1 MVANGDLHLM
11 TFDRMIV
18 LDFETTGLQPGYRPL
33 EIAWVEFDSLYMV
46 SESVT
51 SLVNPQIPIEP
62 GAQKVH
68 GISAEMLADKPTLE
82 EFLQGEHADKF
93 ADEHVLVVAHNAAFD
108 LPMFAPFCKK
118 ATSLCTMRLAQ
129 ALYPKA
135 ENHRL
140 STLASMF
147 AVEIEPT
154 HRALADAGACFEL
167 LRAIAKKEEKSIDE
181 LLVIASYTSPE
192 SLMPF
197 GKHKG
202 KMIKDLPSDYVAWLT
217 STLEPG
223 HWIHQVLSN
232 I

>member
-1 MVANGDLHLM
+1 M

-18 LDFETTGLQPGYRPL
+18 LDFETTGLQPGYRPV
-33 EIAWVEFDSLYMV
+33 EIAWLEFDSLYKV
-46 SESVT
+46 SQSVT
-51 SLVNPQIPIEP
+51 SLIDPQIPIEP
-62 GAQKVH
+62 GAQRVH
-68 GISAEMLADKPTLE
+68 GISSEMLAGMPTLE

-129 ALYPKA
+129 ALYPTA
-135 ENHRL
+135 ENHKL
-140 STLASMF
+140 QTLASMF
-147 AVEIEPT
+147 AVDVEPT
-154 HRALADAGACFEL
+154 HRAMADVGACFEL
-167 LRAIAKKEEKSIDE
+167 LRTIAKKEDKSIDE
-181 LLVIASYTSPE
+181 LLVVASYTSPE

-223 HWIHQVLSN
+223 HWIHPVIAQL
-232 I
+232 

>member
-1 MVANGDLHLM
+1 M

-18 LDFETTGLQPGYRPL
+18 LDFETTGLQPGYRPV
-33 EIAWVEFDSLYMV
+33 EIAWLEFDSLYKV
-46 SESVT
+46 SQSVT
-51 SLVNPQIPIEP
+51 SLIDPQIPIEP
-62 GAQKVH
+62 GAQRVH
-68 GISAEMLADKPTLE
+68 GISSEMLAGMPTLE

-129 ALYPKA
+129 ALYPTA
-135 ENHRL
+135 ENHKL
-140 STLASMF
+140 QTLASMF
-147 AVEIEPT
+147 AVEVEPT
-154 HRALADAGACFEL
+154 HRAMADVGACFEL
-167 LRAIAKKEEKSIDE
+167 LRTIAKKEDKSIDE
-181 LLVIASYTSPE
+181 LLVVASYTSPE

-223 HWIHQVLSN
+223 HWIHPVIAQL
-232 I
+232 

>member
-1 MVANGDLHLM
+1 M

-18 LDFETTGLQPGYRPL
+18 LDFETTGLQPGYRPV
-33 EIAWVEFDSLYMV
+33 EIAWLEFDSLYKV
-46 SESVT
+46 SQSVT
-51 SLVNPQIPIEP
+51 SLIDPQIPIEP
-62 GAQKVH
+62 GAQRVH
-68 GISAEMLADKPTLE
+68 GISSEMLAGMPTLE

-129 ALYPKA
+129 ALYPTA
-135 ENHRL
+135 ENHKL
-140 STLASMF
+140 QTLASMF
-147 AVEIEPT
+147 AVEVEPT
-154 HRALADAGACFEL
+154 HRAMADVGACFEL
-167 LRAIAKKEEKSIDE
+167 LRTIAKKEDKSIDE
-181 LLVIASYTSPE
+181 LLVVASFTSPE

-223 HWIHQVLSN
+223 HWIHPVIAQL
-232 I
+232 

>member
-1 MVANGDLHLM
+1 M

-18 LDFETTGLQPGYRPL
+18 LDFETTGLQPGYRPV
-33 EIAWVEFDSLYMV
+33 EIAWLEFDSLYKV
-46 SESVT
+46 SQSVT
-51 SLVNPQIPIEP
+51 SLIDPQMPIEP

-68 GISAEMLADKPTLE
+68 GISSEMLAGMPTLE

-129 ALYPKA
+129 ALYPTA
-135 ENHRL
+135 ENHKL
-140 STLASMF
+140 QTLASMF
-147 AVEIEPT
+147 AVEVEPT
-154 HRALADAGACFEL
+154 HRAMADVGACFEL
-167 LRAIAKKEEKSIDE
+167 LRTIAKKEDKSIDE
-181 LLVIASYTSPE
+181 LLVVASYTSPE

-202 KMIKDLPSDYVAWLT
+202 KMIKDLPSDYVAWLST
-217 STLEPG
+217 TLEPS
-223 HWIHQVLSN
+223 HWIHPVIAQL
-232 I
+232 

>member
-1 MVANGDLHLM
+1 M

-18 LDFETTGLQPGYRPL
+18 LDFETTGLQPGYRPV
-33 EIAWVEFDSLYMV
+33 EIAWLEFDSLYKV

-51 SLVNPQIPIEP
+51 SLIDPQIPIEP

-68 GISAEMLADKPTLE
+68 GISSEMLAGMPTLE

-129 ALYPKA
+129 ALYPTA
-135 ENHRL
+135 ENHKL
-140 STLASMF
+140 QTLASMF
-147 AVEIEPT
+147 AVEVEPT
-154 HRALADAGACFEL
+154 HRAMADVGACFEL
-167 LRAIAKKEEKSIDE
+167 LRTIAKKEDKSIDE
-181 LLVIASYTSPE
+181 LLVVASYTSPE

-202 KMIKDLPSDYVAWLT
+202 KMIKDLPSDYVAWLST
-217 STLEPG
+217 TLEPS
-223 HWIHQVLSN
+223 HWIHPVIAQL
-232 I
+232 

>member
-1 MVANGDLHLM
+1 M

-18 LDFETTGLQPGYRPL
+18 LDFETTGLQPGYRPV
-33 EIAWVEFDSLYMV
+33 EIAWLEFDSLYKV
-46 SESVT
+46 SQSVT
-51 SLVNPQIPIEP
+51 SLIDPQIPIEP

-68 GISAEMLADKPTLE
+68 GISSEMLVGKPTLE
-82 EFLQGEHADKF
+82 EFLHGEHADKF
-93 ADEHVLVVAHNAAFD
+93 ANEHVLVVAHNAAFD
-108 LPMFAPFCKK
+108 LPMFEPFCKK

-129 ALYPKA
+129 ALYPTA

-147 AVEIEPT
+147 AVEVEPT
-154 HRALADAGACFEL
+154 HRAMAAVGACFEL
-167 LRAIAKKEEKSIDE
+167 LRTISKKEHKSIDE

-202 KMIKDLPSDYVAWLT
+202 KMIKDLPSDYVAWLST
-217 STLEPG
+217 TLEPS
-223 HWIHQVLSN
+223 HWIHPVIALL
-232 I
+232 

>member
-1 MVANGDLHLM
+1 M

-18 LDFETTGLQPGYRPL
+18 LDFETTGLQPGYRPV
-33 EIAWVEFDSLYMV
+33 EIAWLEFDSLYKV
-46 SESVT
+46 SQSVT
-51 SLVNPQIPIEP
+51 SLIDPQIPIEP

-68 GISAEMLADKPTLE
+68 GISSEMLTGMPTLE

-129 ALYPKA
+129 ALYPTA
-135 ENHRL
+135 ENHKL
-140 STLASMF
+140 QTLASMF
-147 AVEIEPT
+147 AVDVEPT
-154 HRALADAGACFEL
+154 HRAMADVGACFEL
-167 LRAIAKKEEKSIDE
+167 LRTIAKKEDKSIDE
-181 LLVIASYTSPE
+181 LLVVASYTSPE

-202 KMIKDLPSDYVAWLT
+202 KMIKDLPSDYVSWLST
-217 STLEPG
+217 TLEPG

-232 I
+232 L

>member
-1 MVANGDLHLM
+1 M

-18 LDFETTGLQPGYRPL
+18 LDFETTGLQPGYRPV
-33 EIAWVEFDSLYMV
+33 EIAWLEFDSLYKV
-46 SESVT
+46 SQSVT
-51 SLVNPQIPIEP
+51 SLIDPQIPIEP

-68 GISAEMLADKPTLE
+68 GISSEMLAGMPTLE

-129 ALYPKA
+129 ALYPTA
-135 ENHRL
+135 ENHKL
-140 STLASMF
+140 QTLASMF
-147 AVEIEPT
+147 AVEVEPT
-154 HRALADAGACFEL
+154 HRAMADVGACFEL
-167 LRAIAKKEEKSIDE
+167 LRTVAKKEDKSIDE
-181 LLVIASYTSPE
+181 LLVVASYTSPE

-202 KMIKDLPSDYVAWLT
+202 KMIKDLPSDYVAWLST
-217 STLEPG
+217 TLEPS
-223 HWIHQVLSN
+223 HWIHPVIAQL
-232 I
+232 

>member
-1 MVANGDLHLM
+1 M

-18 LDFETTGLQPGYRPL
+18 LDFETTGLQPGYRPV
-33 EIAWVEFDSLYMV
+33 EIAWLEFDSLYKV
-46 SESVT
+46 SQSVT
-51 SLVNPQIPIEP
+51 SLIDPQIPIEP

-68 GISAEMLADKPTLE
+68 GISSEMLAGMPTLE
-82 EFLQGEHADKF
+82 QFLQGEHADKF

-129 ALYPKA
+129 ALYPTA
-135 ENHRL
+135 ENHKL
-140 STLASMF
+140 QTLASMF
-147 AVEIEPT
+147 AVDVEPT
-154 HRALADAGACFEL
+154 HRAMADVGACFEL
-167 LRAIAKKEEKSIDE
+167 LRTIAKKEDKSIDE
-181 LLVIASYTSPE
+181 LLVVASYTSPE

-223 HWIHQVLSN
+223 HWIHPVIAQL
-232 I
+232 

>member
-1 MVANGDLHLM
+1 M

-18 LDFETTGLQPGYRPL
+18 LDFETTGLQPGYRPV
-33 EIAWVEFDSLYMV
+33 EIAWLEFDTLYKV
-46 SESVT
+46 SQSVT
-51 SLVNPQIPIEP
+51 SLIDPQIPIEP

-68 GISAEMLADKPTLE
+68 GISSEMLAGMPTLE

-129 ALYPKA
+129 ALYPTA
-135 ENHRL
+135 ENHKL
-140 STLASMF
+140 QTLASMF
-147 AVEIEPT
+147 AVDVEPT
-154 HRALADAGACFEL
+154 HRAMADVGACFEL
-167 LRAIAKKEEKSIDE
+167 LRTIAKKEDKSIDE
-181 LLVIASYTSPE
+181 LLVVASYTSPE

-217 STLEPG
+217 STLEPS
-223 HWIHQVLSN
+223 HWIHPVIAQL
-232 I
+232 

>member
-1 MVANGDLHLM
+1 M

-18 LDFETTGLQPGYRPL
+18 LDFETTGLQPGYRPV
-33 EIAWVEFDSLYMV
+33 EIAWLEFDSLYKV
-46 SESVT
+46 SQSVT
-51 SLVNPQIPIEP
+51 SLIDPQMPIEP

-68 GISAEMLADKPTLE
+68 GISSEMLAGMPTLE

-129 ALYPKA
+129 ALYPTA
-135 ENHRL
+135 ENHKL
-140 STLASMF
+140 QTLASMF
-147 AVEIEPT
+147 AVEVEPT
-154 HRALADAGACFEL
+154 HRAMADVGACFEL
-167 LRAIAKKEEKSIDE
+167 LRTIAKKEDKSIDE

-202 KMIKDLPSDYVAWLT
+202 KMIKDLPSDYVAWLST
-217 STLEPG
+217 TLEPS
-223 HWIHQVLSN
+223 HWIHPVIAQL
-232 I
+232 

>member
-1 MVANGDLHLM
+1 M

-18 LDFETTGLQPGYRPL
+18 LDFETTGLQPGYRPV
-33 EIAWVEFDSLYMV
+33 EIAWLEFDSIYKV
-46 SESVT
+46 SQSVT
-51 SLVNPQIPIEP
+51 SLIDPQMPIEP

-68 GISAEMLADKPTLE
+68 GISSEMLAGMPTLE

-129 ALYPKA
+129 SLYPTA
-135 ENHRL
+135 ENHKL
-140 STLASMF
+140 QTLASMF
-147 AVEIEPT
+147 AVDVEPT
-154 HRALADAGACFEL
+154 HRAMADVGACFEL
-167 LRAIAKKEEKSIDE
+167 LKAIASKNEKSIDE
-181 LLVIASYTSPE
+181 LLVVASYTSPE

-202 KMIKDLPSDYVAWLT
+202 KMIKDLPSDYVAWLST
-217 STLEPG
+217 TLEPS
-223 HWIHQVLSN
+223 HWIHPVIAQL
-232 I
+232 

>member
-1 MVANGDLHLM
+1 M

-18 LDFETTGLQPGYRPL
+18 LDFETTGLQPGYRPV
-33 EIAWVEFDSLYMV
+33 EIAWLEFDSLYKV
-46 SESVT
+46 SQSVT
-51 SLVNPQIPIEP
+51 SLIDPQMPIEP

-68 GISAEMLADKPTLE
+68 GISSEMLAGMPTLE

-129 ALYPKA
+129 ALYPTA
-135 ENHRL
+135 ENHKL
-140 STLASMF
+140 QTLASMF
-147 AVEIEPT
+147 AVEVEPT
-154 HRALADAGACFEL
+154 HRAMADVGACFEL
-167 LRAIAKKEEKSIDE
+167 LRTIAKKEEKSIDE

-202 KMIKDLPSDYVAWLT
+202 KMIKDLPSDYVAWLST
-217 STLEPG
+217 TLEPS
-223 HWIHQVLSN
+223 HWIHPVIAQL
-232 I
+232 

>member
-1 MVANGDLHLM
+1 
-11 TFDRMIV
+11 MIV
-18 LDFETTGLQPGYRPL
+18 LDFETTGLQPGYRPV
-33 EIAWVEFDSLYMV
+33 EIAWLEFDSLYKV
-46 SESVT
+46 SQSVT
-51 SLVNPQIPIEP
+51 SLIDPQIPIEP

-68 GISAEMLADKPTLE
+68 GISSEMLAGMPTLE

-129 ALYPKA
+129 ALYPTA
-135 ENHRL
+135 ENHKL
-140 STLASMF
+140 QTLASMF
-147 AVEIEPT
+147 AVDVEPT
-154 HRALADAGACFEL
+154 HRAMADVGACFEL
-167 LRAIAKKEEKSIDE
+167 LRTIAKKEDKSIDE
-181 LLVIASYTSPE
+181 LLVVASYTSPE

-217 STLEPG
+217 TTLEPS
-223 HWIHQVLSN
+223 HWIHPVIAQL
-232 I
+232 

>member
-1 MVANGDLHLM
+1 M

-18 LDFETTGLQPGYRPL
+18 LDFETTGLQPGYRPV
-33 EIAWVEFDSLYMV
+33 EIAWLEFDTIYKV

-51 SLVNPQIPIEP
+51 SLIDPQMPIEP

-68 GISAEMLADKPTLE
+68 GITAEMLVGMPTLE
-82 EFLQGEHADKF
+82 EFLKGEHADKF

-129 ALYPKA
+129 ALYPTA
-135 ENHRL
+135 ENHKL
-140 STLASMF
+140 QTLASMF
-147 AVEIEPT
+147 AVEVEPT
-154 HRALADAGACFEL
+154 HRAMADVGACFEL
-167 LRAIAKKEEKSIDE
+167 LRTIAAKEGKSIDE
-181 LLVIASYTSPE
+181 LLVIASQTSPE

-217 STLEPG
+217 TTLEPS
-223 HWIHQVLSN
+223 HWIHPVLAQM
-232 I
+232 

>member
-1 MVANGDLHLM
+1 M

-18 LDFETTGLQPGYRPL
+18 LDFETTGLQPGYRPV
-33 EIAWVEFDSLYMV
+33 EIAWLEFDSLYKV
-46 SESVT
+46 SQSVT
-51 SLVNPQIPIEP
+51 SLIDPQIPIEP
-62 GAQKVH
+62 GAQRVH
-68 GISAEMLADKPTLE
+68 GISSEMLAGMPTLE

-129 ALYPKA
+129 ALYPTA
-135 ENHRL
+135 ENHKL
-140 STLASMF
+140 QTLASMF
-147 AVEIEPT
+147 AVEVEPT
-154 HRALADAGACFEL
+154 HRAMADVGACFEL
-167 LRAIAKKEEKSIDE
+167 LRKIAKKEDKSIDE
-181 LLVIASYTSPE
+181 LLVVASYTSPE

-223 HWIHQVLSN
+223 HWIHPVIAQL
-232 I
+232 

>member
-1 MVANGDLHLM
+1 M

-18 LDFETTGLQPGYRPL
+18 LDFETTGLQPGYRPV
-33 EIAWVEFDSLYMV
+33 EIAWLEFDSLYKV
-46 SESVT
+46 SQSVT
-51 SLVNPQIPIEP
+51 SLIDPQIPIEP
-62 GAQKVH
+62 GAQRVH
-68 GISAEMLADKPTLE
+68 GISSEMLAGMPTLE

-129 ALYPKA
+129 ALYPTA
-135 ENHRL
+135 ENHKL
-140 STLASMF
+140 QTLASMF
-147 AVEIEPT
+147 AVEVEPT
-154 HRALADAGACFEL
+154 HRAMADVGACFEL
-167 LRAIAKKEEKSIDE
+167 LRTIAKKEDKSIDE
-181 LLVIASYTSPE
+181 LLVVASNTSPE

-223 HWIHQVLSN
+223 HWIHPVIAQL
-232 I
+232 

>member
-1 MVANGDLHLM
+1 M

-33 EIAWVEFDSLYMV
+33 EIAWVEFDSIYKVLG
-46 SESVT
+46 SVT
-51 SLVNPQIPIEP
+51 SLVNPKIPIEP

-68 GISAEMLADKPTLE
+68 GISSEMLAGMPTLE

-129 ALYPKA
+129 ALYPTA
-135 ENHRL
+135 ENHKL
-140 STLASMF
+140 QTLASMF
-147 AVEIEPT
+147 AVEVEPT
-154 HRALADAGACFEL
+154 HRAMADVGACFEL
-167 LRAIAKKEEKSIDE
+167 LRTIAKKEDKSIDE
-181 LLVIASYTSPE
+181 LLVVASYTSPE
-192 SLMPF
+192 RLMPF

-202 KMIKDLPSDYVAWLT
+202 KMIKDLPSDYVAWL
-217 STLEPG
+217 STMLEPS
-223 HWIHQVLSN
+223 HWIHPVIAQL
-232 I
+232 

>member
-1 MVANGDLHLM
+1 M

-18 LDFETTGLQPGYRPL
+18 LDFETTGLQPGYRPV
-33 EIAWVEFDSLYMV
+33 EIAWLEFDSIYKVLG
-46 SESVT
+46 SVT
-51 SLVNPQIPIEP
+51 SLVDPQIPIEP

-68 GISAEMLADKPTLE
+68 GISAEMLTGKPTLE
-82 EFLQGEHADKF
+82 HFLQGEHADKF
-93 ADEHVLVVAHNAAFD
+93 ANEHVLVVAHNAAFD
-108 LPMFAPFCKK
+108 LPMFEPFCKK

-167 LRAIAKKEEKSIDE
+167 LRAIAKKEDKTLDE
-181 LLVIASYTSPE
+181 LLALASESSPE

-202 KMIKDLPSDYVAWLT
+202 TKIKDLPSDYVAWLT

-223 HWIHQVLSN
+223 HWIHPVLAQL
-232 I
+232 

>member
-1 MVANGDLHLM
+1 M

-18 LDFETTGLQPGYRPL
+18 LDFETTGLQPGYRPV
-33 EIAWVEFDSLYMV
+33 EIAWLEFDSLYKV
-46 SESVT
+46 SQSVT
-51 SLVNPQIPIEP
+51 SLIDPQIPIEP

-68 GISAEMLADKPTLE
+68 GISSEMLAGMPTLE

-129 ALYPKA
+129 ALYPTA
-135 ENHRL
+135 ENHKL
-140 STLASMF
+140 QTLASMF
-147 AVEIEPT
+147 AVEVEPT
-154 HRALADAGACFEL
+154 HRAMADVGACFEL
-167 LRAIAKKEEKSIDE
+167 LRTIAKKEDKSIDE
-181 LLVIASYTSPE
+181 LLVVASYTSPE

-217 STLEPG
+217 SNLEPS

-232 I
+232 L

>member
-1 MVANGDLHLM
+1 M

-18 LDFETTGLQPGYRPL
+18 LDFETTGLQPGYRPV
-33 EIAWVEFDSLYMV
+33 EIAWLEFDSIYKV

-51 SLVNPQIPIEP
+51 SLIDPQIPIEP

-68 GISAEMLADKPTLE
+68 GISSEMLAGKPTLE
-82 EFLQGEHADKF
+82 QFLQGEHADKF

-129 ALYPKA
+129 ALYPTA
-135 ENHRL
+135 ENHKL
-140 STLASMF
+140 QTLAAMF
-147 AVEIEPT
+147 AVDVEPT
-154 HRALADAGACFEL
+154 HRAMADVGACFEL
-167 LRAIAKKEEKSIDE
+167 LRTIAKKEEKSIDE
-181 LLVIASYTSPE
+181 LLKIASYTSPE

-202 KMIKDLPSDYVAWLT
+202 KMIKDLPSDYVAWLST
-217 STLEPG
+217 TLEPS
-223 HWIHQVLSN
+223 HWIHPVIAEL
-232 I
+232 

>member
-1 MVANGDLHLM
+1 M

-18 LDFETTGLQPGYRPL
+18 LDFETTGLQPGNRPV
-33 EIAWVEFDSLYMV
+33 EIAWLEFDSLYKV
-46 SESVT
+46 LGSAT

-82 EFLQGEHADKF
+82 QFLQGEHADKF
-93 ADEHVLVVAHNAAFD
+93 ANEHVLVVAHNAAFD
-108 LPMFAPFCKK
+108 LPMFEPFCKK
-118 ATSLCTMRLAQ
+118 TTALCTMRLAQ
-129 ALYPKA
+129 ALYPTA

-147 AVEIEPT
+147 AVEVEPT
-154 HRALADAGACFEL
+154 HRALADVGACFEL
-167 LRAIAKKEEKSIDE
+167 LRAIASKEDKSLDE
-181 LLVIASYTSPE
+181 LLVLSSQTSPE

-202 KMIKDLPSDYVAWLT
+202 KMIKDLPSDYVSWLST
-217 STLEPG
+217 TLEPS

-232 I
+232 L

>member
-1 MVANGDLHLM
+1 M

-18 LDFETTGLQPGYRPL
+18 LDFETTGLQPGYRPV
-33 EIAWVEFDSLYMV
+33 EIAWLEFDSLYKV
-46 SESVT
+46 SQSVT
-51 SLVNPQIPIEP
+51 SLIDPQMPIEP

-68 GISAEMLADKPTLE
+68 GISAEMLVGKPTLE
-82 EFLQGEHADKF
+82 EFLHGEHADKF
-93 ADEHVLVVAHNAAFD
+93 ANEHVLVVAHNAAFD
-108 LPMFAPFCKK
+108 LPMFEPFCKK

-129 ALYPKA
+129 ALYPTA

-147 AVEIEPT
+147 AVEVEPT
-154 HRALADAGACFEL
+154 HRAMADVGAYFEL
-167 LRAIAKKEEKSIDE
+167 LRTISKKEDKSIDE

-202 KMIKDLPSDYVAWLT
+202 KMIKDLPSDYVAWLST
-217 STLEPG
+217 TLEPS
-223 HWIHQVLSN
+223 HWIHPVIALL
-232 I
+232 

>member
-1 MVANGDLHLM
+1 M

-18 LDFETTGLQPGYRPL
+18 LDFETTGLQPGYRPV
-33 EIAWVEFDSLYMV
+33 EIAWLEFDSLYKV
-46 SESVT
+46 SQSVT
-51 SLVNPQIPIEP
+51 SLIDPQIPIEP

-68 GISAEMLADKPTLE
+68 GISSEMLAGMPTLE

-129 ALYPKA
+129 ALYPTA
-135 ENHRL
+135 ENHKL
-140 STLASMF
+140 QTLASMF
-147 AVEIEPT
+147 AVDVEPT
-154 HRALADAGACFEL
+154 HRAMADVGACFEL
-167 LRAIAKKEEKSIDE
+167 LRTIAKKEDKSIDE
-181 LLVIASYTSPE
+181 LLVVASYTSPE

-202 KMIKDLPSDYVAWLT
+202 KMIKDLPSDYVAWLST
-217 STLEPG
+217 TLEPS
-223 HWIHQVLSN
+223 HWIHPVIAQL
-232 I
+232 

>member
-1 MVANGDLHLM
+1 M

-18 LDFETTGLQPGYRPL
+18 LDFETTGLQPGYRPV
-33 EIAWVEFDSLYMV
+33 EIAWLEFDSLYKV
-46 SESVT
+46 SQSVT
-51 SLVNPQIPIEP
+51 SLIDPQIPIEP

-68 GISAEMLADKPTLE
+68 GISSEMLAGMPTLE

-93 ADEHVLVVAHNAAFD
+93 ANEHVLVVAHNAAFD

-129 ALYPKA
+129 ALYPTA
-135 ENHRL
+135 ENHKL
-140 STLASMF
+140 QTLASMF
-147 AVEIEPT
+147 AVDVEPT
-154 HRALADAGACFEL
+154 HRAMADVGACFEL
-167 LRAIAKKEEKSIDE
+167 LRTIAKKEDKSIDE
-181 LLVIASYTSPE
+181 LLVVASYTSPE

-223 HWIHQVLSN
+223 HWIHPVIAQL
-232 I
+232 